1 MYPKP
6 FQRLIEHFS
15 SLPSIGPRLAERL
28 TLHLFREKKDKLE
41 DFAEALTALRELH
54 PCERCFHIA
63 ENHLC
68 GICRDENR
76 DGSLLLVVE
85 EPLDVIAF
93 ERTGRFRGRYHVL
106 GGVMSGGKD
115 TGHLHVGEL
124 LARVPREKIKEVI
137 LATNLT
143 TEGDFTALYLSKKL
157 EGTGAAVS
165 RLARGLSTGG
175 DIEYADEMT
184 LSSALERR
192 EQFT

>member
-41 DFAEALTALRELH
+41 DFAESLTALRELH

-68 GICRDENR
+68 GICRDEGR

-85 EPLDVIAF
+85 EPLDIIAF

-115 TGHLHVGEL
+115 TEHLHIGEL
-124 LARVPREKIKEVI
+124 LDRVPREGVKEVI

-143 TEGDFTALYLSKKL
+143 TEGDFTALYLKKKL
-157 EGTGAAVS
+157 EGTGASVS

-192 EQFT
+192 ERLS